1 MSVVVVGFTV
11 AGQTWL
17 SDLIQMLQLQGNFA
31 FMYQIKLNDDLLQT
45 IGNEQDIKKTI
56 PDFLY

>member
-17 SDLIQMLQLQGNFA
+17 SDLIQILQLQGNFA

-45 IGNEQDIKKTI
+45 IGNEQDIKNTI